1 MKDLDKRNK
10 SKQQQSKQKQKQTS
24 KQKYR
29 DKLTI
34 GKKTYKK
41 NPVPDRK

>member
-10 SKQQQSKQKQKQTS
+10 SKQQQSKQKQTS